1 MLHKVYF
8 LRFFEKQ
15 EKEITKVLIKVGGSE
30 KIFMSFNL
38 LESLLSFTSGNY
50 FMSQIEHCR
59 VPHQIT
65 QPSVDKT
72 SKIAEGKKI
81 TFVIISRKT

>member
-1 MLHKVYF
+1 MLHKVNF

-15 EKEITKVLIKVGGSE
+15 EKEITKVLIKVAGSE
-30 KIFMSFNL
+30 KIFMLFNL
-38 LESLLSFTSGNY
+38 LKSLWSFTSGNY

-65 QPSVDKT
+65 QVSVDKN
-72 SKIAEGKKI
+72 SKNAEGKKNN
-81 TFVIISRKT
+81 FCNHF